1 MLTYEDVLELSELND
16 DEVDA
21 IAAHEG
27 IPEICAAEYGYY
39 LCHTP
44 DGLPRL
50 HRIFLDDLAVARSHG
65 DLEAV
70 RRLTAVLAAF
80 ARNHPDPA

>member
-21 IAAHEG
+21 IAQHEG

-50 HRIFLDDLAVARSHG
+50 QRIFLDDLAVARSHG
-65 DLEAV
+65 DQAAV

-80 ARNHPDPA
+80 ARNHPAAG